1 MNLDASSSLKN
12 LTCENAIF
20 QHLLWFVY
28 SFIWFLWVLFLLLL
42 YFAAMTCPKLAHSV
56 CLRPGM
62 PPFMGPGMP
71 PMPPGC
77 AVCSVSFCFKA
88 VTLYNEHFHFR
99 HVNNFRSY
107 RVKPYEFNIIVC
119 SSVTTSLH
127 YSPDMVYWKLR
138 FQHGSTACQDAIPPY
153 GCSAYGSTAF
163 KPGPQHCL

>member
-77 AVCSVSFCFKA
+77 AVCSVSFYFKA

-99 HVNNFRSY
+99 HVNNFRSS

-119 SSVTTSLH
+119 SSVTPSLLSRH
-127 YSPDMVYWKLR
+127 GLLKVEVSTWFNCLPGCHSPLWVLR
-138 FQHGSTACQDAIPPY
+138 IWFHR
-153 GCSAYGSTAF
+153 
-163 KPGPQHCL
+163 L